1 MEGNSINSTVRMT
14 GVAHTTIL
22 RLIRETGE
30 SCLRFHDAM
39 VRGLETKRVQ
49 CDEVWSFCYAKE
61 KNVPADLKGKGTG
74 SICTWT
80 ALDADAKLM
89 ISWVVSDR
97 SQAAGD
103 AIIGD
108 LKSRVTGRIQ
118 ITSDGLSQYVE
129 AVVRAFR
136 PGEADHAEVVKVF
149 ANSKP
154 AKDVSPNSA
163 ASRYSP
169 GRLLRVEKRVAFGEP
184 NERDASTS
192 YMERWNLTLRMSN
205 RRFTRLTNAFS
216 KKLENHA
223 FMIAIT
229 MVYYN
234 FCRKHK
240 SLKGQTPAM
249 VAGLTDYVWTASD
262 LLALDMWAAATVVTK
277 GRAPEGT
284 VLAAL
289 TAAKYQVPLPR

>member
-1 MEGNSINSTVRMT
+1 MNKLSPTKRAQVIQSLIEGNSIASTCRMT
-14 GVAHTTIL
+14 GAAKMTVL
-22 RLIRETGE
+22 SLIKEVGE
-30 SCLRFHDAM
+30 SCMRFHDAM

-74 SICTWT
+74 SIWTWT

-97 SQAAGD
+97 SQEAAN
-103 AIIGD
+103 AIIAD
-108 LKSRVTGRIQ
+108 VKSRVTGRIQ

-129 AVVRAFR
+129 AVVKAFR
-136 PGEADHAEVVKVF
+136 PGEADHAEVVKVY
-149 ANSKP
+149 ASSKP
-154 AKDVSPNSA
+154 AGDVSPNSA

-169 GRLLRVEKRVAFGEP
+169 GRLKGIEKRIAFGEP
-184 NERDASTS
+184 DERYASTS
-192 YMERWNLTLRMSN
+192 FMERWNLTLRMQN

-223 FMIAIT
+223 YMLAIT

-240 SLKGQTPAM
+240 TLKGNTPAM
-249 VAGLTDYVWTASD
+249 AAGLTSYVWTASD
-262 LLALDMWAAATVVTK
+262 MLVLDMWYARGEAA
-277 GRAPEGT
+277 
-284 VLAAL
+284 
-289 TAAKYQVPLPR
+289 